1 MSLMEQFTN
10 PETMHALSFG
20 EKMAGS
26 TITMLMGLGV
36 TFLILCI
43 LWAFIVLMGKVMGA
57 VDGKKAAPKAAP
69 AAAAAPVATKAA
81 PAAGGSDEETAAVIA
96 AALAASDDVL
106 PAVIAA
112 AIAAYEGSG
121 IPNNLV
127 VRKIRRIPNNTTLWM
142 DAARDDVID
151 TRRF

>member
-10 PETMHALSFG
+10 PETMHALTFG
-20 EKMAGS
+20 QKMVGS
-26 TITMLMGLGV
+26 TITMCMGLGV

-69 AAAAAPVATKAA
+69 AAAAAPAATKAT
-81 PAAGGSDEETAAVIA
+81 PAGGSDEETAAVIA

>member
-10 PETMHALSFG
+10 PETMHALTFG
-20 EKMAGS
+20 EKMLAS
-26 TITMLMGLGV
+26 TITMMMGLGV
-36 TFLILCI
+36 TFLVLCI
-43 LWAFIVLMGKVMGA
+43 LWAFITVMGKGMSLA
-57 VDGKKAAPKAAP
+57 NREKAPKKAKAPAP
-69 AAAAAPVATKAA
+69 AAASKSA
-81 PAAGGSDEETAAVIA
+81 PASSDDEVTAAVIA
-96 AALAASDDVL
+96 AALAAGEDAL

-127 VRKIRRIPNNTTLWM
+127 VRKIRRIPTNTTLWM

-151 TRRF
+151 TRRM

>member
-20 EKMAGS
+20 EKMLAS

-36 TFLILCI
+36 TFLVLCI
-43 LWAFIVLMGKVMGA
+43 LWAFITVMGKAMGLA
-57 VDGKKAAPKAAP
+57 NREKAPK
-69 AAAAAPVATKAA
+69 TKAA
-81 PAAGGSDEETAAVIA
+81 PAPAAAKSVASADDEVQAAVIA
-96 AALAASDDVL
+96 AAIAAGEDAL

-127 VRKIRRIPNNTTLWM
+127 VRKIRRIPTNTTLWM

-151 TRRF
+151 SRRM

>member
-20 EKMAGS
+20 DKMIAS
-26 TITMLMGLGV
+26 TITMCMGMGI
-36 TFLILCI
+36 TFLVLCI
-43 LWAFIVLMGKVMGA
+43 LWAFITLMGKAFKVA
-57 VDGKKAAPKAAP
+57 DNRKAAPKAPKAAAPETKAMP
-69 AAAAAPVATKAA
+69 AAAS
-81 PAAGGSDEETAAVIA
+81 SDDEVTAAVIA
-96 AALAASDDVL
+96 AALAASEDAL

-127 VRKIRRIPNNTTLWM
+127 VRRIRRIPDNTTLWM
-142 DAARDDVID
+142 NAAREDVID